1 MAAAFLVTEAFAP
14 LAGARP
20 TAMTTEPEPLRKEPL
35 RSTEGTDDR
44 LTQSRGGLSPPR
56 TIAHAA
62 RAKWRQPTTK
72 GNTMNTNSTPD
83 FATLRRIARE
93 MNYSALRYSAEDA
106 ALAAE
111 AVEKLER
118 AGQPIRGKTSG
129 YYRDE
134 ASFYR
139 TEMRRCEAKEVA
151 RLRLARE
158 RIANSI
164 MEDREAGQ
172 QNPEMHL
179 DIIAARAR
187 WALAQAE
194 HPDTRDNR
202 PSEGK

>member
-1 MAAAFLVTEAFAP
+1 M
-14 LAGARP
+14 
-20 TAMTTEPEPLRKEPL
+20 
-35 RSTEGTDDR
+35 
-44 LTQSRGGLSPPR
+44 
-56 TIAHAA
+56 I
-62 RAKWRQPTTK
+62 
-72 GNTMNTNSTPD
+72 TNSTPD

-194 HPDTRDNR
+194 NPDTSDNR